1 MVGRK
6 CISLIDYMIWG
17 LVLVLGITLFFYS
30 FSLYR
35 KFKNQAK
42 ENFKN
47 RFSEKKFIENSGRLK
62 LQASRSIR
70 LFNSLYILNKTDL
83 DRLREDSKRLP

>member
-1 MVGRK
+1 M
-6 CISLIDYMIWG
+6 SLIDYVIWG

-35 KFKNQAK
+35 KFKNRAK

-47 RFSEKKFIENSGRLK
+47 RFSEKKIIENSGRLK